1 MIPEVT
7 LTGIKHFDFFL
18 VFFSKIQY
26 SPIGRSG
33 GNVTIWR
40 FLSGFQPIEQVLWS
54 NMGPNPILG
63 NPTDDRRGIPP
74 HGRTPIPPEKGL
86 DQGAP
91 TKK

>member
-7 LTGIKHFDFFL
+7 LTGHKHFDFFL

-33 GNVTIWR
+33 GNVKICR
-40 FLSGFQPIEQVLWS
+40 ILSGFQPIEQVIWS
-54 NMGPNPILG
+54 NMGPNTILG
-63 NPTDDRRGIPP
+63 NPMDDPRGMPP
-74 HGRTPIPPEKGL
+74 HGWAPIPPEKGL